1 MKKLV
6 HERLQVIVA
15 GVKQGA
21 VSLWQRLQPYLFLLE
36 GAEGAHLQGLKGD
49 TDVEVQ
55 RDTLK
60 ALAVSETLLTMMLET
75 VSGAN
80 DPRSVRFA
88 GAGSGGGVGGE
99 TGGNTLGDTED
110 SSDVGSTGYV
120 AESIASSTGD
130 VLSMRN
136 NIRVRSAAQREG
148 TGNRLDEGGSDPSW
162 FQASAAAY
170 GEGFGGE
177 AAPQAS
183 IVSDDEH
190 AVEDMVPS
198 RAFVKLCSSRQYTE
212 TIRKMEVDERTKKL
226 AEKMEMA
233 DEKEKATLTSKLARK
248 RQQDLAMV
256 RGTVARAGLAWGV
269 LTECTNIR

>member
-1 MKKLV
+1 M
-6 HERLQVIVA
+6 A

-21 VSLWQRLQPYLFLLE
+21 VSLWQRLQPYCFLLE
-36 GAEGAHLQGLKGD
+36 EAEGAHLQGLKNE

-55 RDTLK
+55 RDTVK
-60 ALAVSETLLTMMLET
+60 ALAVSETLLTTMLET
-75 VSGAN
+75 VSGAH

-88 GAGSGGGVGGE
+88 GVGSGGAAGGE

-120 AESIASSTGD
+120 AESIAGSSSTGD

-136 NIRVRSAAQREG
+136 NIRVRSAAQRDG
-148 TGNRLDEGGSDPSW
+148 TDNWLDEGVSDASW
-162 FQASAAAY
+162 FQASAAGY
-170 GEGFGGE
+170 GEGFCGE
-177 AAPQAS
+177 SSSQAD
-183 IVSDDEH
+183 IESDDKH

-198 RAFVKLCSSRQYTE
+198 RAFLKLCSSRQYTE
-212 TIRKMEVDERTKKL
+212 TIRKMEADERTKKL

-256 RGTVARAGLAWGV
+256 RRTAPRVGLAWGSRG
-269 LTECTNIR
+269 EF